1 MRDKHGFTFGC
12 TCDVSNTLATFINRI
27 LMESGSGVETE
38 MKNHNE
44 LGGEDRTREDS
55 NIKASPSGKWPY
67 LFSLH
72 CLE

>member
-12 TCDVSNTLATFINRI
+12 TCEVSITLAIFINRI
-27 LMESGSGVETE
+27 LMESGSGVEIE

-44 LGGEDRTREDS
+44 LGGEVWTWKDS
-55 NIKASPSGKWPY
+55 NIKTSPSGKWPY

>member
-1 MRDKHGFTFGC
+1 MRDKHGFTFGY
-12 TCDVSNTLATFINRI
+12 TRDVSNTLATFINRI

-55 NIKASPSGKWPY
+55 NIKASPSGKWH
-67 LFSLH
+67 FFH
-72 CLE
+72 CTV